1 MNTNIT
7 SADVSAWLKERLSE
21 LHEKHKYAAITVEIS
36 QYRDGMMPPT
46 AKFTTYTGQNQP
58 ASRDKLSL
66 EECIADMATQTPK
79 SRADQLREKAAQLL
93 AEADEIEAQTETK
106 P

>member
-7 SADVSAWLKERLSE
+7 SADVSAWLKEQLSE
-21 LHEKHKYAAITVEIS
+21 LHDTHEYAAITVGIS
-36 QYRDGMMPPT
+36 QYREGTNPPW
-46 AKFTTYTGQNQP
+46 ARFSVYTGSGQP
-58 ASRDKLSL
+58 ASHEKASI

-79 SRADQLREKAAQLL
+79 SRADQLREKAAKLM
-93 AEADEIEAQTETK
+93 AEAEEIEVQTETK